1 MSYIHFTEEQ
11 KLRASEVDLVEF
23 LRRQGEKLI
32 RSGPEYRLASDRSVT
47 VRGNG
52 WYDHAV
58 KEGGGPISF
67 VQQFYD
73 LSYPEAITR
82 LLGGEQGTVYAS
94 APKQEEK
101 PRKEFALPSAGR
113 EMRRMY
119 AYLLKHR
126 FLDRNVVNAFVR
138 AGLLYESCEKFKDR
152 EYHNAVFVGKDKNG
166 VPRHAH
172 KRSLNSL
179 GKTFRINVEGSDPRC
194 SFHYTGTSNR
204 LYVFEAP
211 IDLMSFLSRYPR
223 GWQEHSFVALCGT
236 AEHAMLWMLER
247 NPCLRTVCLCLD
259 HDEAG
264 IEASGRLAD
273 ILHERGYDDVGMLQ
287 SKHKDW
293 NKDWNEDL
301 KARRGLPVQEAEEH
315 PQLIAASEVCG
326 RIGVYMEECVIPE
339 RVGRELT
346 NALCGYE
353 MNLRR
358 DYPEGA
364 TTCIE
369 LASALALYAY
379 GRGLRQLGEPHSSE
393 ELLEQLRSCIHPHQ
407 NRSSLNSRTAV
418 LAEQAH
424 AVLKLASKP
433 GIRSEAEKRQ
443 LTEGWLELALSC
455 AKISVKYEADVLK
468 QQQKQE
474 QAALQQEMG

>member
-1 MSYIHFTEEQ
+1 MPYIHFTEEQ
-11 KLRASEVDLVEF
+11 KLRAASVDLAEF

-32 RSGPEYRLASDRSVT
+32 RSGPEYRLASDHSIT
-47 VRGNG
+47 VQGNE

-67 VQQFYD
+67 VQQFYN
-73 LSYPEAITR
+73 LSYPEAVTC
-82 LLGGEQGTVYAS
+82 LLDGEQGAVYVP
-94 APKQEEK
+94 APKRAEK
-101 PRKEFALPSAGR
+101 PKREFVLPTANQN
-113 EMRRMY
+113 MRRVY
-119 AYLLKHR
+119 AYLLNRR

-152 EYHNAVFVGKDKNG
+152 EYHNAVFVGKDENG

-236 AEHAMLWMLER
+236 AEHAMLWMLEQ
-247 NPCLRTVCLCLD
+247 NPGLRTVCLCLD

-264 IEASGRLAD
+264 IEASGRLAE
-273 ILHERGYDDVGMLQ
+273 ILHEHGYDDVGMLQ
-287 SKHKDW
+287 SEH
-293 NKDWNEDL
+293 KDWNEDL
-301 KARRGLPVQEAEEH
+301 KARRGLPAQEAEEH

>member
-1 MSYIHFTEEQ
+1 MPYIHFTEEQ
-11 KLRASEVDLVEF
+11 KLRAASVDLAEF

-32 RSGPEYRLASDRSVT
+32 RSGPEYRLASDHSIT
-47 VRGNG
+47 VQGNE

-67 VQQFYD
+67 VQQFYN
-73 LSYPEAITR
+73 LSYPEAVTC
-82 LLGGEQGTVYAS
+82 LLDGEQGAVYVP
-94 APKQEEK
+94 APKRAEK
-101 PRKEFALPSAGR
+101 PKREFVLPTANQN
-113 EMRRMY
+113 MRRVY
-119 AYLLKHR
+119 AYLLNRR

-152 EYHNAVFVGKDKNG
+152 EYHNAVFVGKDENG

-247 NPCLRTVCLCLD
+247 NPGLRTVCLCLD

-264 IEASGRLAD
+264 IEASGRLAEL
-273 ILHERGYDDVGMLQ
+273 LHEHGYDDVGMLQ
-287 SKHKDW
+287 SEH
-293 NKDWNEDL
+293 KDWNEDL
-301 KARRGLPVQEAEEH
+301 KARRGLPAQEAEEH

-364 TTCIE
+364 MTCIE

>member
-1 MSYIHFTEEQ
+1 MAEIPYIHFTDDQ
-11 KLRASEVDLVEF
+11 KRRAGEVDLEQF
-23 LRRQGEKLI
+23 LLRQREKLLP
-32 RSGPEYRLASDRSVT
+32 SGFEKRLASDHSVT

-152 EYHNAVFVGKDKNG
+152 EYHNAVFVGKDENG

-236 AEHAMLWMLER
+236 AEHAMLWMLEQ
-247 NPCLRTVCLCLD
+247 NPGLRTVCLCLD

-264 IEASGRLAD
+264 IEASGRLAEL
-273 ILHERGYDDVGMLQ
+273 LHEHGYDDVGMLQ
-287 SKHKDW
+287 SEH
-293 NKDWNEDL
+293 KDWNEDL
-301 KARRGLPVQEAEEH
+301 KARRGLPAQEAEEH